1 MDRDARLFGESV
13 AEVVVDPVRARVYA
27 EGWQSWTPSAAYA
40 LGEVQWGPVRPQ
52 TWVSGYG
59 GSRPRPPKGPG
70 VFQGDGLLIVDPG
83 NGGDVVTIGARAADQ
98 PIPVIRCVMV
108 DPGRVI
114 VHSDVPCSVTNSSSA
129 RGIDGAKI
137 DFAEAFA
144 RASGVKGLRPAP
156 SIWSSWYQYFDQ
168 VTEADMDENLEAI
181 IERQVPVDV
190 VQLDDGYQAEIGDWL
205 ELSDRFRSLPGTV
218 ERIRQEGLRAGI
230 WIAPFLVGSQS
241 RLAAEHPDWLVRDSD
256 DLPVQALRNW
266 GQDTHPLDV
275 THLDVREH
283 LARVFGWF
291 TEIGIDFFKIDF
303 VYAAALTGQ
312 RHDGHLTDEQAYC
325 DGLDQV
331 RAAIGPDAYL
341 LGCGAPLLPSVGKV
355 DGMRVSA
362 DTAPEWAPEHGD
374 MSLAGGASAEL
385 SVIARSYQHGRYWV
399 NDPDCVLLR
408 PGIEGRERRADLV
421 ARYGGLRGSSDRITA
436 LDDWGLDK
444 TRELL
449 GAVPAPIPFA
459 G

>member
-1 MDRDARLFGESV
+1 
-13 AEVVVDPVRARVYA
+13 
-27 EGWQSWTPSAAYA
+27 
-40 LGEVQWGPVRPQ
+40 
-52 TWVSGYG
+52 
-59 GSRPRPPKGPG
+59 

-114 VHSDVPCSVTNSSSA
+114 VHSDVPCSVTKSPSA
-129 RGIDGAKI
+129 RGIEGAKI

-144 RASGVKGLRPAP
+144 RASGVKALRPAP
-156 SIWSSWYQYFDQ
+156 SIWSSWYQYFDE
-168 VTEADMDENLEAI
+168 VTEADMDENLDAI

-205 ELSDRFRSLPGTV
+205 ELSDRFRSLPRMV
-218 ERIRQEGLRAGI
+218 DRIRAAGLRAGI

-275 THLDVREH
+275 THPDVREH
-283 LARVFGWF
+283 LAKVFGWF
-291 TEIGIDFFKIDF
+291 TENGIDFFKIDF
-303 VYAAALTGQ
+303 VYAAALAGK
-312 RHDGHLTDEQAYC
+312 RHDGHLTDEQAYR

-331 RAAIGPDAYL
+331 RAAIGPKAYL

-362 DTAPEWAPEHGD
+362 DTAPQWAPEHGD

-421 ARYGGLRGSSDRITA
+421 ARHGGLRGSSDRITA